1 LRKTINSI
9 QMAVVDGVLAQPES
23 SDMDTGWRIKMVE
36 MFKAKQVREAR
47 KLIIANCRTDEYE
60 DMFRWLYK
68 NVELF
73 SDNEDKQDEAV
84 VVIRNG
90 MVKHTQVADP
100 EINLSAT
107 LIELNTI

>member
-1 LRKTINSI
+1 MENYPTQKQVI
-9 QMAVVDGVLAQPES
+9 
-23 SDMDTGWRIKMVE
+23 
-36 MFKAKQVREAR
+36 FKAKQVREAR

-60 DMFRWLYK
+60 EMFRWLYR

-90 MVKHTQVADP
+90 IVKHTQVADP

-107 LIELNTI
+107 LIELNSL

>member
-1 LRKTINSI
+1 MISKKRFMRKRINPNLKI
-9 QMAVVDGVLAQPES
+9 
-23 SDMDTGWRIKMVE
+23 
-36 MFKAKQVREAR
+36 FREAR

-60 DMFRWLYK
+60 EMFRWLYK
-68 NVELF
+68 NVDMF
-73 SDNEDKQDEAV
+73 SDNEDKQDEAI

-107 LIELNTI
+107 LIELNTL

>member
-1 LRKTINSI
+1 
-9 QMAVVDGVLAQPES
+9 MVVSSALCNRWLSSGVLMVGGKDWEDDLIDQ
-23 SDMDTGWRIKMVE
+23 MVE

-60 DMFRWLYK
+60 EMFRWLYK
-68 NVELF
+68 NVDMF
-73 SDNEDKQDEAV
+73 SDNEDKQDEAI

-107 LIELNTI
+107 LIELNTL